1 MKLEIARSLF
11 LVGAMGVAALAL
23 AAWEQ
28 PRTQVLSTLSTAQ
41 GGAQCL
47 LPRVAKAS
55 TAAKPDHEL
64 LLFMFGM
71 SQGMRPQS

>member
-1 MKLEIARSLF
+1 MKLEIARGVF
-11 LVGAMGVAALAL
+11 LVGALGIAALAL

-28 PRTQVLSTLSTAQ
+28 PRTQVLSAVD
-41 GGAQCL
+41 GAGRCL
-47 LPRVAKAS
+47 LPRVAKTS
-55 TAAKPDHEL
+55 AAVKPDHEL

>member
-1 MKLEIARSLF
+1 MKLETARGLF
-11 LVGAMGVAALAL
+11 LVGALGVAALAL

-28 PRTQVLSTLSTAQ
+28 PRTQVLSAAQ
-41 GGAQCL
+41 GGGQCL
-47 LPRVAKAS
+47 LPRIAKAS
-55 TAAKPDHEL
+55 VAAQPDHDL

>member
-1 MKLEIARSLF
+1 MKLEIARGLF
-11 LVGAMGVAALAL
+11 LVGALGIAALAL
-23 AAWEQ
+23 VAWEL
-28 PRTQVLSTLSTAQ
+28 PRTQVLHAVQ
-41 GGAQCL
+41 GGGQCP

-55 TAAKPDHEL
+55 VAVQPDHDL

>member
-1 MKLEIARSLF
+1 M
-11 LVGAMGVAALAL
+11 AL

-28 PRTQVLSTLSTAQ
+28 PRTQVLSATQ
-41 GGAQCL
+41 GGGQCL

-55 TAAKPDHEL
+55 VAAKPDHEL

>member
-1 MKLEIARSLF
+1 MKLEIARGVF
-11 LVGAMGVAALAL
+11 LVGALGVAALAL

-28 PRTQVLSTLSTAQ
+28 PRTQVLSAVQ
-41 GGAQCL
+41 GDGQCL

-55 TAAKPDHEL
+55 AAVKPDHQL

-71 SQGMRPQS
+71 SQAMRPQS

>member
-1 MKLEIARSLF
+1 MKLEIARGLF
-11 LVGAMGVAALAL
+11 LIGALGVSALAL
-23 AAWEQ
+23 AAWEL
-28 PRTQVLSTLSTAQ
+28 PRTQVLSATEGS
-41 GGAQCL
+41 GQCL

-55 TAAKPDHEL
+55 VAARPDHDL